1 MQLDW
6 NTIITTLI
14 SGGFLFTLYETIK
27 YRKQNNTI
35 KSSQATQSNVEAQ
48 KAEIEL
54 GNLYKEEMLKVIDL
68 LKKSQT
74 ENTGNQEEMKKMLT
88 LIDKRVD
95 NMEVLLAAVVKY
107 LNGNF
112 QQFLAEETRKAR
124 EAQQNETN
132 K

>member
-27 YRKQNNTI
+27 YRKQNKTI

-112 QQFLAEETRKAR
+112 QQFLAEETRKAK
-124 EAQQNETN
+124 EAQQNETD

>member
-6 NTIITTLI
+6 NIIITTLI

-27 YRKQNNTI
+27 YRKENKTI

-54 GNLYKEEMLKVIDL
+54 GNLYKEEMLKVIEL

-74 ENTGNQEEMKKMLT
+74 ENTGNLEEMKKMLT

-95 NMEVLLAAVVKY
+95 NMEVLLTDVVKY

-112 QQFLAEETRKAR
+112 QQFLAEEARKAK
-124 EAQQNETN
+124 EAQQNETD

>member
-27 YRKQNNTI
+27 FRKQNTTI

-54 GNLYKEEMLKVIDL
+54 GNLYKDEMLKVIDL

-124 EAQQNETN
+124 EAQKNETD